1 MYNIDIQS
9 PEFVKCLEQGKQEAF
24 QQLFETFHKALCFF
38 AARIVRDHLEAEDI
52 VQDVFLSFWKI
63 WKRAILQIFSDSETT
78 VPPARQIRL

>member
-52 VQDVFLSFWKI
+52 VQDVFLRTYTEFIISF
-63 WKRAILQIFSDSETT
+63 ILLACFNHLKSFSLF
-78 VPPARQIRL
+78 AQ